1 MTRWD
6 DGHVERYSPSVRR
19 RRLGRALRSL
29 RDAKGLTSDEAA
41 KMLGVDQSTLSKIET
56 ADRNVSRAVLL
67 ALLSIYGAGQRQ
79 QDELLALHAT
89 AREKGWFQPF
99 GVQPGAYVDW
109 ESEATKVQ
117 DFEPLLI
124 PGILQTPAYAEEI
137 IAASQPDLSDGQ
149 RAQSAATRK
158 ARAELLNDLGETAL
172 WYVVGEAA
180 FRTVVGGPEVMRDQ
194 VGHVLSVAGGVP
206 GVTVQ
211 VLPYEAGAHMAM
223 TGAFSILTFAD
234 LPPLGA
240 VEHVLTTAWFERTSD
255 LNVLT
260 TAFGRLSAQ
269 ALSPKETRE
278 WLEKL

>member
-1 MTRWD
+1 MTRWETD
-6 DGHVERYSPSVRR
+6 HVERYSPSVRR
-19 RRLGRALRSL
+19 RRLGRALRGL
-29 RDAKGLTSDEAA
+29 RDAKGMTSEAA
-41 KMLGVDQSTLSKIET
+41 AKVLGIDQSTLSKIET
-56 ADRNVSRAVLL
+56 ADRNVTRPVLL
-67 ALLSIYGAGQRQ
+67 ALLSVYGADPRQ

-89 AREKGWFQPF
+89 AREKGWYQAY

-109 ESEATKVQ
+109 ETEAVKVQ

-124 PGILQTPAYAEEI
+124 PGILQTPAYAEEV
-137 IAASQPDLSDGQ
+137 IAASQPDLPDEQ
-149 RAQSAATRK
+149 RAQSLATRQ
-158 ARAELLNDLGETAL
+158 ARTELLNNLGETQL

-180 FRTVVGGPEVMRDQ
+180 FRTMVGGRAVMHDQ
-194 VGHVLSVAGGVP
+194 VAHVLAVADSVA

-240 VEHVLTTAWFERTSD
+240 VEHVLTTAWFERTRD

>member
-6 DGHVERYSPSVRR
+6 DDHVERYSPSVRR
-19 RRLGRALRSL
+19 RRLGRALRKL
-29 RDAKGLTSDEAA
+29 RDAKGMTSEAA
-41 KMLGVDQSTLSKIET
+41 GKAVGIDQSTLSKFET
-56 ADRNVSRAVLL
+56 ADRNVSRAVLI
-67 ALLSIYGAGQRQ
+67 ALMSIYEADKRT

-89 AREKGWFQPF
+89 AKEKGWFQPY

-124 PGILQTPAYAEEI
+124 PGILQTPAYAEEV
-137 IAASQPDLSDGQ
+137 IAASQPDMSDEE
-149 RAQSAATRK
+149 RAQWAATRK
-158 ARAELLNDLGETAL
+158 ARAELLDDLGDTQL
-172 WYVVGEAA
+172 WYIVGEAA
-180 FRTVVGGPEVMRDQ
+180 LRTQVGGLEVMRDQ
-194 VGHVLSVAGGVP
+194 VGHILNTIKNVP
-206 GVTVQ
+206 GLTVQ

-240 VEHVLTTAWFERTSD
+240 VEHVISTAWFERTAD

-269 ALSPKETRE
+269 ALSPKESRQ